1 MEVRSALPLYNENVQ
16 NQGTL
21 EEQAYAKEWCITM
34 EAGLLTY
41 YSEVK
46 SEPVKWLWY
55 PYIAI
60 GKVTLLQGD
69 PGDGKSTMMMNFIA
83 ELSKGGATPD
93 GVAFG
98 RPHKIIY
105 QCSEDGASDTIKP
118 RLEAAGADCRNIA
131 FINEEVHSGLTLD
144 DERIRDAITE
154 CRPQLVVIDPIQ
166 SYIENDSDLQIA
178 VRARK
183 LMRRIGM
190 WASTFDCAIVLI
202 GHLSKREG
210 TKELYRGLGSIDL
223 TASVRSVLHVER
235 DSQDEE
241 IRIVH
246 QIKNNLAETGKDLY
260 FEIRPGAGFRW
271 LQSAEHAVA
280 PTETVEPAEAFIP
293 KNKHELAAM
302 LIKKAL
308 TDGPVESMEIK
319 KLMVE
324 YRIGDKTMNEVK
336 AELGIKPYRKMRTW
350 YWVLPGED
358 NKEVES

>member
-1 MEVRSALPLYNENVQ
+1 MYIEKYGFERSDLVVVTAVNAYLRNLTPEARKETLAEIVKQDGVIDGSALYNENVQ
-16 NQGTL
+16 NRGTL
-21 EEQAYAKEWCITM
+21 EKQAYAKEWCITM
-34 EAGLLTY
+34 ETGLLTY

-223 TASVRSVLHVER
+223 AASVRSVLHVER
-235 DSQDEE
+235 VSC
-241 IRIVH
+241 V
-246 QIKNNLAETGKDLY
+246 LC
-260 FEIRPGAGFRW
+260 IRPAAGRR
-271 LQSAEHAVA
+271 S
-280 PTETVEPAEAFIP
+280 
-293 KNKHELAAM
+293 
-302 LIKKAL
+302 
-308 TDGPVESMEIK
+308 
-319 KLMVE
+319 
-324 YRIGDKTMNEVK
+324 
-336 AELGIKPYRKMRTW
+336 
-350 YWVLPGED
+350 
-358 NKEVES
+358 

>member
-1 MEVRSALPLYNENVQ
+1 ME
-16 NQGTL
+16 T
-21 EEQAYAKEWCITM
+21 
-34 EAGLLTY
+34 GLLTY
-41 YSEVK
+41 YSDVK

-60 GKVTLLQGD
+60 GKITLLQGD

-131 FINEEVHSGLTLD
+131 FVNEEVYGGLTLD
-144 DERIRDAITE
+144 DERIREAIIE
-154 CRPQLVVIDPIQ
+154 CSPQLVVIDPIQ
-166 SYIENDSDLQIA
+166 SYIGNDSDLQIA

-190 WASTFDCAIVLI
+190 WASTFNCAIVLI

-210 TKELYRGLGSIDL
+210 SKELYRGLGSIDVV
-223 TASVRSVLHVER
+223 ASARSVLQVER
-235 DSQDEE
+235 DAEDED
-241 IRIVH
+241 IRIVK
-246 QIKNNLAETGKDLY
+246 QIKNSLAPKGKDLR
-260 FEIRPGAGFRW
+260 FEIRSETGFRW
-271 LQSAEHAVA
+271 LEGNQVGEV
-280 PTETVEPAEAFIP
+280 PKVTMEPAGSYIP

-302 LIKKAL
+302 LIRKMLAN
-308 TDGPVESMEIK
+308 GPVESMEIK
-319 KLMVE
+319 KVMAE

-336 AELGIKPYRKMRTW
+336 AELGIKPYRKMRSW
-350 YWVLPGED
+350 YWVLPGTDEE
-358 NKEVES
+358 KEVRNT